1 MENLITLQNIS
12 KRYTV
17 DGSTVSA
24 LENINLSVPPGAFL
38 AILGDSGSG
47 KSTLMNILG
56 CLDKASS
63 GAYFFAG
70 EDTQSMSEGRLSRL
84 RGRKIG
90 FIFQGFYLLP
100 GLTAYENITA
110 ALQYTGVRRD
120 RGKIALRALDQVG
133 LLHRRNHLPN
143 QLSGGQQQR
152 VAIARVIAQNPKII
166 LADEP
171 TGNLDSKTADE
182 IINILLALHAE
193 GRTILL
199 ITHDKRIADRIPSR
213 IHIENGRIAEVAI

>member
-1 MENLITLQNIS
+1 MQNLITLENIS

-17 DGSTVSA
+17 DGDTVCA
-24 LENINLSVPPGAFL
+24 LEDVNLSIPEGTFL

-47 KSTLMNILG
+47 KSTLLNILG
-56 CLDKASS
+56 CLDKATT
-63 GAYFFAG
+63 GAYYFSG
-70 EDTQSMSEGRLSRL
+70 ENTQTMSEGRLSRL

-100 GLTAYENITA
+100 GLTAYENVTA

-120 RGKIALRALDQVG
+120 RGKIALRALEQVG
-133 LLHRRNHLPN
+133 LLHRRGHLPH

-171 TGNLDSKTADE
+171 TGNLDPKTADE

-199 ITHDKRIADRIPSR
+199 ITHDKRIAARIPHR
-213 IHIENGRIAEVAI
+213 IHIENGRIAEEAI